1 MSETSAATT
10 AGDVQDMPQE
20 HAAATEISEWQEVPR
35 RPATPVVA
43 AVGAVGFPF

>member
-20 HAAATEISEWQEVPR
+20 HAAAAEISEWQEVPPGGLLGR
-35 RPATPVVA
+35 VWRLL
-43 AVGAVGFPF
+43 GR